1 MSVASLFSRSMM
13 IAAIIAVPVSARA
26 DISGFNSFAGWEV
39 NQIDSGAAPGLGAN
53 SIRLTTRGGSVQG
66 RSVFYTQ
73 PQDITGPFTASFTYR
88 TADLV
93 GSGYGGT
100 FVLQNDVRGADAV
113 GGTAGSLGYS
123 GIRNSVAVSLELGN
137 GIVPRS
143 GLYFDGSIGGG
154 APSLG
159 SVNLFSG
166 NPIDV
171 TITYDSGQLSVSYL
185 DTITSASASELHSV
199 DLQSELGG
207 PNAFVGFTASTGGG
221 GSAEQHFSNFQFSTV
236 PEPSSVMLLLAGGGA
251 LAVRRWRRRRNGRA
265 EIMRDGFRVP
275 EWYGE

>member
-1 MSVASLFSRSMM
+1 MTVTLACSIRRLL
-13 IAAIIAVPVSARA
+13 IIAIALVPASARA
-26 DISGFNSFAGWEV
+26 DISGFGNFAAWEV

-66 RSVFYTQ
+66 RSLFYTQ

-88 TADLV
+88 TADLL

-100 FVLQNDVRGADAV
+100 FVLQNDVRGPDAV
-113 GGTAGSLGYS
+113 GGTSGSLGYS

-171 TITYDSGQLSVSYL
+171 TITYDSGQLRVSYL
-185 DTITSASASELHSV
+185 DTITSASANEAHSV
-199 DLQSELGG
+199 DLASVLGG
-207 PNAFVGFTASTGGG
+207 PSAFVGFTASTGGS

-236 PEPSSVMLLLAGGGA
+236 PEPSAIAILAAGGGA
-251 LAVRRWRRRRNGRA
+251 WVGRRFWKRRRGASART
-265 EIMRDGFRVP
+265 
-275 EWYGE
+275 

>member
-1 MSVASLFSRSMM
+1 MTVCLAQFSRRLLLVA
-13 IAAIIAVPVSARA
+13 IALVPSSTRA
-26 DISGFNSFAGWEV
+26 DISGFGSFADWEV
-39 NQIDSGAAPGLGAN
+39 NQVDSGAAPGLGAN

-66 RSVFYTQ
+66 RSIFHTL
-73 PQDITGPFTASFTYR
+73 PQVITGPFTASFTYR
-88 TADLV
+88 TADLL

-100 FVLQNDVRGADAV
+100 FVLQNDDRGSDAV
-113 GGTAGSLGYS
+113 GGTSGSLGYT
-123 GIRNSVAVSLELGN
+123 GIRNSVAISLELGN

-171 TITYDSGQLSVSYL
+171 TITYDGDQLHVDYL
-185 DTITSASASELHSV
+185 DTITSASVSEAHSV
-199 DLQSELGG
+199 DLPSVLGG
-207 PNAFVGFTASTGGG
+207 PNAFVGFTASTGGS

-236 PEPSSVMLLLAGGGA
+236 PEPSSIVLLAAGGGA
-251 LAVRRWRRRRNGRA
+251 LAVRRWRRRFSTVGRS
-265 EIMRDGFRVP
+265 
-275 EWYGE
+275 